1 MFFGEA
7 VSGLNELF
15 GLLSTHPPLVERIRR
30 IDPSFTGDFSQ
41 VRLELTPQEAP
52 QTRAR
57 VLAAGRGPGVMGLT
71 AAGAVARVGTLDQ
84 AHIDY
89 AD

>member
-15 GLLSTHPPLVERIRR
+15 GLLSTHPPLIERIRR

-41 VRLELTPQEAP
+41 VRLDRVEAP
-52 QTRAR
+52 A
-57 VLAAGRGPGVMGLT
+57 AAGQAFRCPEC
-71 AAGAVARVGTLDQ
+71 AR
-84 AHIDY
+84 A
-89 AD
+89 

>member
-7 VSGLNELF
+7 VAGLNELF

-41 VRLELTPQEAP
+41 STWTIRREQPQEP
-52 QTRAR
+52 EQSEPP
-57 VLAAGRGPGVMGLT
+57 GRGPP
-71 AAGAVARVGTLDQ
+71 
-84 AHIDY
+84 
-89 AD
+89 